1 MAMSIEAS
9 ESVGDAAVS
18 QKKLSGNM
26 GALSLAM
33 TVLAFSAPL
42 TTVAGYI
49 PVSLMFGG
57 VGSPLLFIVVASV
70 MLLFGIGYITLNK
83 VVRRSGDFYSFITY
97 GLGKSTGLG
106 AGLTAAVSYFVLLA
120 GVTSYFGVACS
131 DFHRGLTGSAFPW
144 YFYTLTCWAVVGT
157 LGYLHVEL
165 SAKVLLW
172 VMLAEIV
179 VCLGFAFGVLSVG
192 GDTGMAASAPFSTGE
207 LSKDGVNIPFA
218 MLFAVSFFMG
228 FEATALYRDEVRNP
242 DKTIPRA
249 TYGAIIFIGAMY
261 TLCAYALVTAYG
273 DSVQQVATDSP
284 ATMFSLAFSKY
295 IDGRFQAIVTLLV
308 LTSAFASA
316 LSTHNVLSRYLFN
329 LGNDGALPKFLSNIH
344 EKHSSPFAASMS
356 VSTMVLCVLLP
367 FIVLGAKPE
376 LLYGQLSGVGTSG
389 IIILMTVV
397 NISAIVWFIR
407 RGRKDGV
414 SFAKAFLAPVVSGVF
429 FVGLVTLVAY
439 HFEMLVGGEPGERTW
454 MLLCLIGVLV
464 GGMGLARYFKANRPE
479 VYERLGRNP
488 SA

>member
-1 MAMSIEAS
+1 MSIEAS
-9 ESVGDAAVS
+9 ESVAGATVS

-57 VGSPLLFIVVASV
+57 VGSPLLFVLVSVV
-70 MLLFGIGYITLNK
+70 MLLFGIGYVTLNS

-97 GLGKSTGLG
+97 GLGKSAGLG

-120 GVTSYFGVACS
+120 GVTSYFGVSCAE
-131 DFHRGLTGSAFPW
+131 FHRSLTGSALPW
-144 YFYTLTCWAVVGT
+144 YFYTLSCWAVVGI

-179 VCLGFAFGVLSVG
+179 VCLGFAFGVLSIG

-207 LSKDGVNIPFA
+207 LSKDGVNIPFS

-228 FEATALYRDEVRNP
+228 FEATALYRDEVRDP
-242 DKTIPRA
+242 DKTIRRA
-249 TYGAIIFIGAMY
+249 TYGSIIFIGAMY
-261 TLCAYALVTAYG
+261 TICAYALVTAYG
-273 DSVQQVATDSP
+273 SNVQQVATDSP
-284 ATMFSLAFSKY
+284 ATMFSLAFGKY
-295 IDGRFQAIVTLLV
+295 IDVRLQMIVTVLV

-344 EKHSSPFAASMS
+344 VKHSSPFAASMA
-356 VSTMVLCVLLP
+356 VSAMVLCVLLP
-367 FIVLGAKPE
+367 FIVIGAKPE

-389 IIILMTVV
+389 VIILMAVV
-397 NISAIVWFIR
+397 NISALTWYLR
-407 RGRKDGV
+407 KGRHEGV
-414 SFAKAFLAPVVSGVF
+414 SFVKAFMAPAISGVF
-429 FVGLVTLVAY
+429 FIGLVTLVAY
-439 HFEMLVGGEPGERTW
+439 NFNLLAGGEPGERTW

-464 GGMGLARYFKANRPE
+464 AGMGLARYFKIKRPE

-488 SA
+488 VV

>member
-9 ESVGDAAVS
+9 EGVGDAAVS

-57 VGSPLLFIVVASV
+57 VGSPLLFVVVAAV
-70 MLLFGIGYITLNK
+70 MLLFGIGYITLNNM
-83 VVRRSGDFYSFITY
+83 VRRSGDFYSFITY
-97 GLGKSTGLG
+97 GLGKSAGLG

-120 GVTSYFGVACS
+120 GITSYFGVACS

-144 YFYTLTCWAVVGT
+144 YFYSLTCWAVVGI

-172 VMLAEIV
+172 VMLSEIV
-179 VCLGFAFGVLSVG
+179 VCLGFAFGVLTIG
-192 GDTGMAASAPFSTGE
+192 GDTGMAASAPFSPSE
-207 LSKDGVNIPFA
+207 LSKEGVNIPFA

-228 FEATALYRDEVRNP
+228 FEATALYRDEVRDP
-242 DKTIPRA
+242 DKTIRRA
-249 TYGAIIFIGAMY
+249 TYGSIIFIGAMY
-261 TLCAYALVTAYG
+261 TICAYALVTAYG
-273 DSVQQVATDSP
+273 ESVQQIATDSP

-295 IDGRFQAIVTLLV
+295 IDGRFQVIVSLLV

-329 LGNDGALPKFLSNIH
+329 LGTDRALPKFLSSIH
-344 EKHSSPFAASMS
+344 VKHSSPFAASMT
-356 VSTMVLCVLLP
+356 VSAMVLCVLMP
-367 FIVLGAKPE
+367 FIVIGAKPE

-389 IIILMTVV
+389 VIILMAVV
-397 NISAIVWFIR
+397 NLSALTWYLR
-407 RGRKDGV
+407 KGRHDGV
-414 SFAKAFLAPVVSGVF
+414 SFAKAFLAPIISGVF

-439 HFEMLVGGEPGERTW
+439 HFDLLVGGEPGQRTW
-454 MLLCLIGVLV
+454 MLLCLIGVLIA
-464 GGMGLARYFKANRPE
+464 GMGLAQYFKAVRPE

-488 SA
+488 AA